1 MEVRKREEKEAAE
14 ALKRDQELR
23 EARRQQQR
31 LNFLLTQTEL
41 YSHFMQNK
49 MTGVPAEASQD
60 ALNDPGKAASSMN
73 DVESPPGSLSAE
85 EAEEVAALKKE
96 AVRAAE
102 VAAAQ
107 QRNRTSSFDNESQR
121 LRSAAGGG
129 EGAEDMDLL
138 HPYVPERPHHRGLK
152 L

>member
-1 MEVRKREEKEAAE
+1 MRKKEEKEAAE

-49 MTGVPAEASQD
+49 MSGMPGEGGQD
-60 ALNDPGKAASSMN
+60 ALNDPGKVASSMN
-73 DVESPPGSLSAE
+73 HAEGLPGSMSAE
-85 EAEEVAALKKE
+85 DAEEEAALKME

-102 VAAAQ
+102 AAAAQ
-107 QRNRTSSFDNESQR
+107 QRNRTNTFDNESQM

-129 EGAEDMDLL
+129 EAGDGAEDMDLL
-138 HPYVPERPHHRGLK
+138 HP
-152 L
+152 

>member
-1 MEVRKREEKEAAE
+1 MEQVEVRKKEEKEAAE

-49 MTGVPAEASQD
+49 MSGTPADAAQD
-60 ALNDPGKAASSMN
+60 ALNDPAKVASSVN
-73 DVESPPGSLSAE
+73 HLDDLPGSVSAE
-85 EAEEVAALKKE
+85 DAEEDAALKKE

-107 QRNRTSSFDNESQR
+107 QRNRTNNFDNESHR
-121 LRSAAGGG
+121 LRSAAGGGEAG

-138 HPYVPERPHHRGLK
+138 HP
-152 L
+152 